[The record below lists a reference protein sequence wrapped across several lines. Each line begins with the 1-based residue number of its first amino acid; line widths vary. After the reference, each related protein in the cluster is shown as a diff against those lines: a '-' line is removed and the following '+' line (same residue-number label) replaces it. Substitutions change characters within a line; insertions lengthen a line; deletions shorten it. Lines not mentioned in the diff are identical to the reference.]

1 MPKMLTILDSL
12 LTQKCINSMIRDYNN
27 LLDDDQYK
35 NECVTNLKLEFVEF
49 LLANQDDLIRDY
61 GIQYIREK
69 YPNEYS
75 VLYPIIMEYT
85 NYGVKRYLNEQQYM
99 DIKSQQKTTSSIQK
113 PKDFDCGPSLNGVNE
128 VQEQRYGGQEKRY
141 DVTCNT
147 SWWNK
152 LLTVVKRFVNKGFVD
167 DK

>member
-27 LLDDDQYK
+27 LSDDDQYK

-99 DIKSQQKTTSSIQK
+99 DIKSRQRTTPAGQNT
-113 PKDFDCGPSLNGVNE
+113 KDFDCCPSLGCVNE
-128 VQEQRYGGQEKRY
+128 GQEKRY
-141 DVTCNT
+141 DVPCNT
-147 SWWNK
+147 SWWNN
-152 LLTVVKRFVNKGFVD
+152 LVTAIKRFVNKGFVD

>member
-12 LTQKCINSMIRDYNN
+12 LTQKCINSMIRDYIN
-27 LLDDDQYK
+27 LSDDDQYK

-85 NYGVKRYLNEQQYM
+85 NYGVKRYLNEQQYI
-99 DIKSQQKTTSSIQK
+99 DIKSRGTSTQT
-113 PKDFDCGPSLNGVNE
+113 PKDCACGPCNESSVYMGGVPSQHEEMCN
-128 VQEQRYGGQEKRY
+128 
-141 DVTCNT
+141 DDCNT
-147 SWWNK
+147 SWWDR
-152 LLTVVKRFVNKGFVD
+152 LVTAVKHFVNKGFVN

>member
-1 MPKMLTILDSL
+1 MLKMLTILDSL

-27 LLDDDQYK
+27 LSEEEHYK

-49 LLANQDDLIRDY
+49 LLANQDNLIRDY

-75 VLYPIIMEYT
+75 ILYPIIMEYT
-85 NYGVKRYLNEQQYM
+85 NYGVKRYLNEQQYI
-99 DIKSQQKTTSSIQK
+99 DIKSQQKTTSPIQK
-113 PKDFDCGPSLNGVNE
+113 PKDFACGPSLEGPTYINNVCNTGENINVC
-128 VQEQRYGGQEKRY
+128 G
-141 DVTCNT
+141 NT

-152 LLTVVKRFVNKGFVD
+152 FVSVVKQFVNKGFAN